1 MGIELIIV
9 LGIIII
15 PLIAEAKI
23 NNSYNKY
30 SKINNGSGLTGKEA
44 AERILLNNGL
54 SYVKVKEVPGNLT
67 DHYDP
72 RTKTVNLS
80 TNIYNNK
87 TIASVSVAAHECG
100 HAIQDKEA
108 YSFLRLRSSMVPVVN
123 FSSRISTILLFLGF
137 ILSIGDLI
145 YLGIIL
151 MTAGLLF
158 QLVTLP
164 VEFDASNRAK
174 KQLTKTGIV
183 TKEELKGTNKV
194 LKSAALTYVAGF
206 LATALQILRY
216 IVILKGDRK

>member
-123 FSSRISTILLFLGF
+123 FSSRMFFGR
-137 ILSIGDLI
+137 
-145 YLGIIL
+145 
-151 MTAGLLF
+151 
-158 QLVTLP
+158 LP
-164 VEFDASNRAK
+164 TFNNIESASLDSLN
-174 KQLTKTGIV
+174 G
-183 TKEELKGTNKV
+183 
-194 LKSAALTYVAGF
+194 S
-206 LATALQILRY
+206 
-216 IVILKGDRK
+216 